1 MMPRT
6 LPILLYHSVDDD
18 PPGWIAPFTVSV
30 RRFRGQLDR
39 IVDSGRVPVTAG
51 RVLSAL
57 DGGPSLPDNAVL
69 VTFDDGFHDFTG
81 SALPALTDRQ
91 VPTTL
96 FVTTGSLR
104 PHNRSLLPPA
114 RMMDLAEVA
123 EAAAAGVEI
132 GAHSHTHPQLD
143 TVTDAVV
150 RNELIISKLILEEA
164 LGKAV
169 DFFAYPHGYSSL
181 AVRRHVQ
188 AIGYRGAFAVG
199 NALSSEHDD
208 IFRVARLTVRTD
220 TDDEQFTRWLRGE
233 GARLAPYPEPAATKV
248 WRTYRRM
255 RARRTRKRPRRQ
267 SRGG

>member
-1 MMPRT
+1 MPRS

-18 PPGWIAPFTVSV
+18 PPGWIAPFAVGV
-30 RRFRGQLDR
+30 RRFRRQLDR
-39 IVDSGRVPVTAG
+39 IVDSGRVPVTAE

-57 DGGPSLPDNAVL
+57 EGGSSLPDNAVL
-69 VTFDDGFHDFTG
+69 ITFDDGFHDFTG
-81 SALPALTDRQ
+81 SALPALSDKRL
-91 VPTTL
+91 PATL

-143 TVTDAVV
+143 AVTEAVA

-169 DFFAYPHGYSSL
+169 DLFAYPHGYSSL
-181 AVRRHVQ
+181 AVRRLVQ
-188 AIGYRGAFAVG
+188 SVGYRGAFAVG

-208 IFRVARLTVRTD
+208 VLRMARLTVRAD
-220 TDDEQFTRWLRGE
+220 TDDEQFTRWLYGE
-233 GARLAPYPEPAATKV
+233 GARLAPYPEPAATKL

-255 RARRTRKRPRRQ
+255 RARRFRNRSRHRR
-267 SRGG
+267 RR